1 MVVYNQE
8 WVFEKCSPVELVR
21 KMNNSVIAPNTHFG
35 TIHFGRNK
43 PIGLDWMSGRALQA
57 HPD

>member
-21 KMNNSVIAPNTHFG
+21 KINNFVIAQAPSDLQPHYGNGVFDNVHLLPLDNTK
-35 TIHFGRNK
+35 R
-43 PIGLDWMSGRALQA
+43 
-57 HPD
+57 